1 MPDQPGVHALTDVTG
16 FGLIGHAMEM
26 AQGSGLLAELFDGGA
41 ARLPGVEALLRE
53 CVRTGASG
61 RNWDSYGD
69 RVALAA
75 DFPAWRRDLLTDPQT
90 SGGLLIAA
98 APEAVPSLLA
108 LAQRL
113 GFKDVA
119 VVGRL
124 LEQPAGSAHTVRLT
138 AST

>member
-1 MPDQPGVHALTDVTG
+1 MLDQLSAGVAQFDARRRLSFVNQPFRRLFALESEDVAG
-16 FGLIGHAMEM
+16 EPPFALLLDAMRE
-26 AQGSGLLAELFDGGA
+26 SG
-41 ARLPGVEALLRE
+41 RLPE
-53 CVRTGASG
+53 VR
-61 RNWDSYGD
+61 
-69 RVALAA
+69 

>member
-1 MPDQPGVHALTDVTG
+1 M
-16 FGLIGHAMEM
+16 
-26 AQGSGLLAELFDGGA
+26 
-41 ARLPGVEALLRE
+41 
-53 CVRTGASG
+53 
-61 RNWDSYGD
+61 
-69 RVALAA
+69 
-75 DFPAWRRDLLTDPQT
+75 TDPQT